1 MSARIVKMSLDRESK
16 FGYKRVK
23 RKKKKA
29 DLEELGQLNLFSPR
43 PAEAKVIRFNSYL
56 TTFEEALIADEQNR
70 TDAARQLY
78 QKAVQANDCVAD
90 SYCNLGILE
99 SSEGNTTKAIDNFTN
114 SLKYDPRHFEAHYN
128 LANIYGDIGN
138 KKLAQM
144 HYEIAIELCPEFYNS
159 YYNLALIHASQ
170 KSYKESFRLLSRF
183 KELAPEDEH
192 NNADQLLH
200 TLRIS
205 IASEA

>member
-1 MSARIVKMSLDRESK
+1 MSARIVKMSLNRESK
-16 FGYKRVK
+16 FGHKRVK
-23 RKKKKA
+23 KKKKT
-29 DLEELGQLNLFSPR
+29 DLEELGQLNLFNTP
-43 PAEAKVIRFNSYL
+43 PAEAKIVRFNSYL
-56 TTFEEALIADEQNR
+56 SPFEEALIADEQSR
-70 TDAARQLY
+70 TDAAKQLY
-78 QKAVQANDCVAD
+78 LKAIQANDCVAD
-90 SYCNLGILE
+90 AYCNLGIIE
-99 SSEGNTTKAIDNFTN
+99 SSGGNITKAIDYFTN

-138 KKLAQM
+138 PKLAQV
-144 HYEIAIELCPEFYNS
+144 HYELSIELCPEFYNS

-170 KSYKESFRLLSRF
+170 KAYKESFRLLSRF

-205 IASEA
+205 IASET